1 MQQTNASVRVQ
12 KLDEAKEII
21 AELEEQKGMGL
32 GGPRGALFRAG
43 GTMDSG
49 QAYRG
54 HMEKAMGQTAGLAI
68 EGGYDDVASKASQLI
83 ASLQESQSS
92 DD

>member
-1 MQQTNASVRVQ
+1 MQETNASVRVQ
-12 KLDEAKEII
+12 KLDEAKEVIV
-21 AELEEQKGMGL
+21 ELEEQKGMEL
-32 GGPRGALFRAG
+32 GGSRGALFRAG
-43 GTMDSG
+43 GTVDSG

-68 EGGYDDVASKASQLI
+68 EGGYDDVASKAAQLI
-83 ASLQESQSS
+83 RDLQESQPN

>member
-21 AELEEQKGMGL
+21 AELEEQKRMEL
-32 GGPRGALFRAG
+32 SGPRGELFHAG
-43 GTMDSG
+43 ETVDSA
-49 QAYRG
+49 QVYRG
-54 HMEKAMGQTAGLAI
+54 HIEKAMGQTAGLAI
-68 EGGYDDVASKASQLI
+68 EGGYDDVASKAAQLI
-83 ASLQESQSS
+83 ADLQENQSS

>member
-12 KLDEAKEII
+12 KLDEAKEVI
-21 AELEEQKGMGL
+21 AELEEQKGMEL
-32 GGPRGALFRAG
+32 IGPRGALFRAG
-43 GTMDSG
+43 GTVDSG

-54 HMEKAMGQTAGLAI
+54 HMEKAIGQTAGLAI
-68 EGGYDDVASKASQLI
+68 EGGYDHIASEAAQIIRNPQASQ
-83 ASLQESQSS
+83 AN

>member
-1 MQQTNASVRVQ
+1 MQETNASVRVQ
-12 KLDEAKEII
+12 KLDEAKDII
-21 AELEEQKGMGL
+21 VELEEQKGMEL

-43 GTMDSG
+43 GTVDSG
-49 QAYRG
+49 QAYVG

-68 EGGYDDVASKASQLI
+68 EGGYDYVASEAAQIIRDLQASQ
-83 ASLQESQSS
+83 AN

>member
-21 AELEEQKGMGL
+21 AELEEQKGMEL

-43 GTMDSG
+43 GAVGSV
-49 QAYRG
+49 QAYIG

-68 EGGYDDVASKASQLI
+68 EGGYDDVASNAAQLI
-83 ASLQESQSS
+83 ADLQESQSN

>member
-1 MQQTNASVRVQ
+1 M
-12 KLDEAKEII
+12 E
-21 AELEEQKGMGL
+21 L

-43 GTMDSG
+43 GTVDSG

-68 EGGYDDVASKASQLI
+68 EAGYDDVASKAAQLI
-83 ASLQESQSS
+83 ADLQESQSKTTKRS
-92 DD
+92 VTPFLYA